1 MGIVDDQ
8 RIGRA
13 LRVLRRRRGMRQADV
28 AAIAKVSRSLVSL
41 VERGHLGSVTVKTI
55 RSLFAAVDA
64 GFEGQVLW
72 RGGAIDRLLDEAH
85 ADVVA
90 ATVTVLRRSGWRCFV
105 ETTYSV
111 WGERGSIDILAVHE
125 GASAALVVEVKSE
138 LQALDATVRKIDEK
152 SRLASRGLVHERVGW
167 QPKFVGRL
175 LVLPATDAARR
186 RVSSGAPGPVL
197 AVAFPARGALVR
209 TWIREPSGA
218 MAGILFLSIANPGS
232 ITRGRGG
239 PERVRQPKSGRSTR
253 VTNSPTDRAD
263 PRAAETAR

>member
-1 MGIVDDQ
+1 
-8 RIGRA
+8 
-13 LRVLRRRRGMRQADV
+13 MRQSDV

-41 VERGHLGSVTVKTI
+41 VERGHLGSVSVNTT

-72 RGGAIDRLLDEAH
+72 RGGTIDRLLDQAH
-85 ADVVA
+85 ADIVA
-90 ATVTVLRRSGWRCFV
+90 ATVAVLRRSAWRCFV

-111 WGERGSIDILAVHE
+111 WGERGSIDILAVHD
-125 GASAALVVEVKSE
+125 GASLALVVEVKSE

-152 SRLASRGLVHERVGW
+152 SRLASGLVHERVGW
-167 QPKFVGRL
+167 RPEFVGRL

-186 RVSSGAPGPVL
+186 RVASGGPGQVL

-218 MAGILFLSIANPGS
+218 MAGILFLAIANPGS
-232 ITRGRGG
+232 VKRSRGG
-239 PERVRQPKSGRSTR
+239 PERVRQSKSGDPTHRL
-253 VTNSPTDRAD
+253 NSRMTEGDG
-263 PRAAETAR
+263 RAAKTA